1 MKFRSN
7 IKLEKKIISNNN
19 NPFIIA
25 EIGSNF
31 NQNLNTAKKLIYLAK
46 KNGADAVKF
55 QLFKAD
61 ILYPKHKN
69 IKMNKIF
76 SKIEIKQEWL
86 KKLKDY
92 SDKLG
97 IICFA
102 SAFDLESAKFL
113 EKIKVKAH
121 KIASSELTNIQLI
134 DYISKTKKTVFVS
147 TGMSDFDDIN
157 KALKIFKKNKNDK
170 LILMQCGSMY
180 PLNYENVNLNVLRSY
195 KKKYKVITGFSD
207 HTLDNLS
214 ALVALGKDAIVFE
227 KHITLD
233 KKLKGP
239 DHFYALEPK
248 DFKKYVHELKKGYM
262 TLGSSFKD
270 LIPIEKQFSRREGLY
285 YKLDLKSGTKI
296 LKKHLYTKRPPL
308 GLRSKYIKD
317 VLGKKLK
324 DNVKKDEPLM
334 INILK

>member
-1 MKFRSN
+1 ME
-7 IKLEKKIISNNN
+7 INN

-69 IKMNKIF
+69 KKMNKIF

-157 KALKIFKKNKNDK
+157 KALKIFKKPG
-170 LILMQCGSMY
+170 IL
-180 PLNYENVNLNVLRSY
+180 
-195 KKKYKVITGFSD
+195 
-207 HTLDNLS
+207 
-214 ALVALGKDAIVFE
+214 AI
-227 KHITLD
+227 
-233 KKLKGP
+233 
-239 DHFYALEPK
+239 Y
-248 DFKKYVHELKKGYM
+248 
-262 TLGSSFKD
+262 
-270 LIPIEKQFSRREGLY
+270 
-285 YKLDLKSGTKI
+285 
-296 LKKHLYTKRPPL
+296 
-308 GLRSKYIKD
+308 
-317 VLGKKLK
+317 
-324 DNVKKDEPLM
+324 
-334 INILK
+334 